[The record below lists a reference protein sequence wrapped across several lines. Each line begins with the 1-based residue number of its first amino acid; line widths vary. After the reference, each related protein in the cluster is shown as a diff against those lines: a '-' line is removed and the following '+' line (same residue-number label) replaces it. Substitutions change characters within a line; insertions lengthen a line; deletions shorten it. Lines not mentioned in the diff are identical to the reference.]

1 MWEEKDFIDEPIQK
15 ILNKIEDIDLDLD
28 MATFL
33 HYRKKRKKGK
43 KGRKTERLNFNNP
56 LEAEIIKNRQERLLE
71 KMQAL
76 NRK

>member
-1 MWEEKDFIDEPIQK
+1 MWEEKDFIDEPTQK

-28 MATFL
+28 MTTFL

-43 KGRKTERLNFNNP
+43 KGKRAERLDFNNP
-56 LEAEIIKNRQERLLE
+56 IEAEIIENRQKRLLE